1 MSATEMAWRPMTS
14 APKDGT
20 RIIVVIRASEQG
32 PADVDV
38 VRWAKTKGMGEACW
52 TSTDS
57 SYDCAVVYEDWEVA
71 NWMPLPSSMPPVK
84 TPGLASR
91 LPEFPQAGP
100 ETDGSGI

>member
-1 MSATEMAWRPMTS
+1 MLSAEIGQWNPMAS

-20 RIIVVIRASEQG
+20 RIIVVLRASEQG

-38 VRWAKTKGMGEACW
+38 VRWDCPRRVAEPCW

-57 SYDCAVVYEDWEVA
+57 SHDCAIVYEDWEVA

-84 TPGLASR
+84 TPGMAAR
-91 LPEFPQAGP
+91 LPEFPDMEIG
-100 ETDGSGI
+100 GSGI